1 MSYHQHIINEL
12 DLNRKVYEG
21 LLQDVPKEMIS
32 WKDDPKR
39 WTLLEIVCHLHDE
52 EKEDFRARL
61 RSVIVD
67 PTKALTAIDPQGWV
81 KNRDYASQDYDL
93 MLFKFLKQRKI
104 SIEWLNSLKDP
115 KWKNF
120 IVHKSLGEMSAE
132 LFLSNWLAHDHLHFR
147 QIIKLKFDYLTHLS
161 DQDLSY
167 AGDW

>member
-12 DLNRKVYEG
+12 DLNRKVYEA
-21 LLQDVPKEMIS
+21 LLEDVPKEMIL

-39 WTLLEIVCHLHDE
+39 WSLLEIVCHLHDE
-52 EKEDFRARL
+52 EKEDFRARV
-61 RSVIVD
+61 RSVLSD
-67 PTKALTAIDPQGWV
+67 PAKPLNAIDPQGWV
-81 KNRDYASQDYDL
+81 KSRDYASQDYDL

-104 SIEWLNSLKDP
+104 SIEWLNSLHSP

-120 IVHKSLGEMSAE
+120 MVHKSLGEMSAE

-147 QIIKLKFDYLTHLS
+147 QIVKLKFDYLKSVS